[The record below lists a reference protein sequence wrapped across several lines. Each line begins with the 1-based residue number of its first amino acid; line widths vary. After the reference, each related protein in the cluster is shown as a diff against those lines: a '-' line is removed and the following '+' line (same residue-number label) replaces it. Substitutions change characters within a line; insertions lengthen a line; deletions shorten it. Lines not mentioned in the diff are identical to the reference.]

1 MNETAPVT
9 SSEER
14 HEEFVTLMTAAHD
27 KLFGYLMSL
36 LGRWHDAQDVL
47 QSSSLLMWRKF
58 GSYQPGSNFVAWAS
72 TICFYEVK
80 NFRRRSDRSQ
90 LLFDDDLLETLAAE
104 RLVDLEQ
111 QAARI
116 AALEQCL
123 KLVKDPERELLRTA
137 YSGHGGIAELAIQQQ
152 KAPRTLYNKLTIL
165 RQRLGDCV
173 QRRLQKENA

>member
-1 MNETAPVT
+1 MKETAPAT
-9 SSEER
+9 KSEQR

-47 QSSSLLMWRKF
+47 QTSSLLMWRKF
-58 GSYQPGSNFVAWAS
+58 ESYQPGSNFVAWAS

-80 NFRRRSDRSQ
+80 NFRRRSDQPQ
-90 LLFDDDLLETLAAE
+90 LVFDDDLLEALASA

-123 KLVKDPERELLRTA
+123 KQVKPAERELLRTA
-137 YSGHGGIAELAIQQQ
+137 YSEHGGIAELAVRQQ

-165 RQRLGDCV
+165 RQRLSDCV